1 MKLIDKF
8 KNLSQNNQIVFKN
21 TLFSFIIKGAA
32 LFVSLFT
39 TPAYIK
45 YFNNNSVLGVWYT
58 ILSVLMWFLN
68 FDLGIGNGIRN
79 KLVKDLTA
87 NDRDSA
93 KNTISSGMFANVII
107 TLILAVVG
115 VVLVKLIDLNW
126 LFNTSSDV
134 IAYETLLYSTL
145 LVLGAILLRFFLT
158 TISSIIYALQKSA
171 LNDFL
176 TLTISVLLL
185 AFVLIFKFETMHQ
198 KLVYMSLAYLILS
211 NLPLA
216 IAGIVIFMTTLK
228 DCKPTI
234 KCISKENVKGVLS
247 IGTIFFICQIP
258 YMLIVNSNEF
268 LITLRYGPEFT
279 TEYSFYYKITSL
291 ISLVIIMAM
300 TPIWSVITKALA
312 EGNYTWLFKLF
323 KVLTLVGFG
332 AVAIQFLFIPF
343 QQFVMNIWLRENS
356 IKVEISKAFAF
367 ACFGGV
373 FVYSTILSTI
383 VCGMAKMKLQTICYG
398 IGVVLKFLIIFLP
411 FATSFNWTLVVWCNV
426 GVLLPYCILEHIA
439 LHRYFTKMKDKQI
452 KGE

>member
-1 MKLIDKF
+1 MNIKRILEDK
-8 KNLSQNNQIVFKN
+8 NNKIVFKN
-21 TLFSFIIKGAA
+21 TLFSFIVKGTA

-45 YFNNNSVLGVWYT
+45 YFNNNSALGVWYT
-58 ILSVLMWFLN
+58 ILSVLTWFLN

-79 KLVKDLTA
+79 KLVKDLTV
-87 NDRDSA
+87 NDRISA
-93 KNTISSGMFANVII
+93 KSTISSGMFANVII
-107 TLILAVVG
+107 TLIIAVVG
-115 VVLVKLIDLNW
+115 VIAVKLIDLNW
-126 LFNTSSDV
+126 LFNTSTDV

-176 TLTISVLLL
+176 TLTINVLLL
-185 AFVLIFKFETMHQ
+185 VFVLVFKFETMHQ
-198 KLVYMSLAYLILS
+198 KLVAMSLSYLILS
-211 NLPLA
+211 NLPLL
-216 IAGIVIFMTTLK
+216 IAGIIIFFTTLK
-228 DCKPTI
+228 DCKPSL
-234 KCISKENVKGVLS
+234 KFVSKEKIKSVLS
-247 IGTIFFICQIP
+247 IGTIFFVCQIL

-268 LITLRYGPEFT
+268 LITLKYGPEYT

-300 TPIWSVITKALA
+300 TPIWSIVTKAMA

-323 KVLTLVGFG
+323 KTLTLVGLG
-332 AVAIQFLFIPF
+332 AVAIQLFFIPF
-343 QQFVMNIWLRENS
+343 QQFVMDIWLRENS
-356 IKVEISKAFAF
+356 IKVELGKAVAF

-373 FVYSTILSTI
+373 FVYSTIMSTI

-411 FATSFNWTLVVWCNV
+411 FATSLNWTLVVWCNV
-426 GVLLPYCILEHIA
+426 GVLLPYCILEHIT

-452 KGE
+452 